1 MSTSSET
8 RSPCRKAMM
17 LMARRAPGDG
27 CDGGRR
33 GSSSFPPGG
42 GSFSRRDRQPCF
54 CLLSAVLKPLFTLRK
69 LTTRYLS
76 LRSAGF
82 PARRERNLLQKGL
95 SVKNC
100 LGTDSLAERSR
111 EGFGKLKVALVERQ
125 RRSGV
130 EARRWAEDHARWR
143 TDQPWA
149 AKAAA
154 HDSRIRQLHRLQ
166 SSLHPRLR
174 RPPSQWRTN
183 QLRLCRVGRKPT
195 CQSANGQA
203 ATNALVR
210 ARRPSALTGLRASDE
225 RRSA

>member
-42 GSFSRRDRQPCF
+42 GSVFRRDRQPCF

-82 PARRERNLLQKGL
+82 PARREHNLLQKGL
-95 SVKNC
+95 SVKSFFGGISA
-100 LGTDSLAERSR
+100 LSQQVILQMAAGDTTVGSRPRLAELPHETYCALSFRDVCGS
-111 EGFGKLKVALVERQ
+111 LK
-125 RRSGV
+125 
-130 EARRWAEDHARWR
+130 
-143 TDQPWA
+143 
-149 AKAAA
+149 
-154 HDSRIRQLHRLQ
+154 
-166 SSLHPRLR
+166 SLPI
-174 RPPSQWRTN
+174 P
-183 QLRLCRVGRKPT
+183 
-195 CQSANGQA
+195 
-203 ATNALVR
+203 
-210 ARRPSALTGLRASDE
+210 
-225 RRSA
+225 